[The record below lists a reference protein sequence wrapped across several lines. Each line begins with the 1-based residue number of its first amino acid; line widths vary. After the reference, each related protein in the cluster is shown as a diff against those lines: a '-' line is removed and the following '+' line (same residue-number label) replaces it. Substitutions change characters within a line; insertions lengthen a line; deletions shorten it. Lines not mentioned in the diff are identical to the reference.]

1 MLDCHLHSDIS
12 KDSEVPLAEYARLAR
27 RHRYAALVTAEH
39 LDLDPGDYSY
49 GFYDP
54 ARHLA
59 AVAEARPLAPGTF
72 VGLGAEL
79 SYQRS
84 REVEIA
90 AACARLPYDTVIGSV
105 HYLDDIGATISAR
118 EKARRYFEK
127 TPVEEAYGSYFEI
140 LLQAAASGIFDV
152 LGHADIC
159 KRYGVLYYGAFESR
173 RWEKELRAVF
183 RACADTGT
191 GVELNVAGWGQ
202 APGEPYPG
210 AEGLVLA
217 REEGVRLV
225 TVGSDAHDLAR
236 FGPAQIRRG
245 LELLRETG
253 FEKVC
258 YWREREPVALAI
270 SDLLRRGAKE
280 EGA

>member
-1 MLDCHLHSDIS
+1 VLDCHLHSDLSRDS
-12 KDSEVPLAEYARLAR
+12 KVPLAEYARLAH

-54 ARHLA
+54 ERHLS
-59 AVAEARPLAPGTF
+59 AVAEARPLAPETF
-72 VGLGAEL
+72 VGLGVEL

-84 REVEIA
+84 RETELA
-90 AACARLPYDTVIGSV
+90 ASLDRLPYDMVIGSV

-118 EKARRYFEK
+118 EKARAFFEK

-140 LLQAAASGIFDV
+140 LLAAAASGLCDV

-159 KRYGVLYYGAFESR
+159 KRYGVLFYGPFEAR
-173 RWEKELRAVF
+173 RWETELRAVF

-210 AEGLVLA
+210 PEALVMARAEGVE
-217 REEGVRLV
+217 RV

-245 LELLRETG
+245 LELLAEVGYER
-253 FEKVC
+253 VC
-258 YWREREPVALAI
+258 YWREREPVELAI
-270 SDLLRRGAKE
+270 GGLLTR
-280 EGA
+280 

>member
-1 MLDCHLHSDIS
+1 VLDCHLHSDLSRDS
-12 KDSEVPLAEYARLAR
+12 KVPLAEYARLAH

-39 LDLDPGDYSY
+39 LDLDPGDNSY

-54 ARHLA
+54 DRHLA
-59 AVAEARPLAPGTF
+59 AVAGARALAPETF
-72 VGLGAEL
+72 VGLGVEL
-79 SYQRS
+79 SYQRE
-84 REVEIA
+84 RKDEIA
-90 AACARLPYDTVIGSV
+90 AARDRLPYDMTIGSV
-105 HYLDDIGATISAR
+105 HYLDDIGATITSR
-118 EKARRYFEK
+118 EKARLYFEK

-140 LLQAAASGIFDV
+140 LLQTAGSGLFDV

-159 KRYGVLYYGAFESR
+159 KRYGVLYYGPFEAR
-173 RWEKELRAVF
+173 CWEAELRAVF

-191 GVELNVAGWGQ
+191 GLELNVAGWGQ

-210 AEGLVLA
+210 PEALALA
-217 REEGVRLV
+217 RQEGVRRV

-253 FEKVC
+253 FERVC
-258 YWREREPVALAI
+258 YWREREPVELSIA
-270 SDLLRRGAKE
+270 DLLAR
-280 EGA
+280 

>member
-1 MLDCHLHSDIS
+1 MLDCHLHSS
-12 KDSEVPLAEYARLAR
+12 LSRDSEVPLAEYARLAC

-59 AVAEARPLAPGTF
+59 AVTEARPLAPDTF
-72 VGLGAEL
+72 VGLGLEA

-84 REVEIA
+84 REAEIA
-90 AACARLPYDTVIGSV
+90 AVCGRLPYDLVIGSV
-105 HYLDDIGATISAR
+105 HYLDDIGATITSR
-118 EKARRYFEK
+118 EQARRYFEK

-140 LLQAAASGIFDV
+140 LLAAAASGIFDV

-159 KRYGVLYYGAFESR
+159 KRYGVLYYGPFEVR

-183 RACADTGT
+183 RACADAGT

-210 AEGLVLA
+210 AEGLAMA
-217 REEGVRLV
+217 REEGVRFV

-245 LELLRETG
+245 LELLAEVGYERV
-253 FEKVC
+253 F
-258 YWREREPVALAI
+258 YWREREAVALEIA
-270 SDLLRRGAKE
+270 DLLAR
-280 EGA
+280 

>member
-1 MLDCHLHSDIS
+1 MLDCHLHSDLS
-12 KDSEVPLAEYARLAR
+12 KDSDAPLAEYARLAR
-27 RHRYAALVTAEH
+27 RHRYRALTPTEH

-59 AVAEARPLAPGTF
+59 SVQEARELAPETF
-72 VGLGAEL
+72 VGLGVEF

-84 REVEIA
+84 RESEIA
-90 AACARLPYDTVIGSV
+90 ESCARLPYDHVVGSV

-118 EKARRYFEK
+118 EKARLFFEK
-127 TPVEEAYGSYFEI
+127 TPVEEAYGRYFEI
-140 LLQAAASGIFDV
+140 LLQAAALGLFDV
-152 LGHADIC
+152 LGHPDIC
-159 KRYGVLYYGAFESR
+159 KRYGVLYYGPFESR
-173 RWEKELRAVF
+173 RWETELREVF

-210 AEGLVLA
+210 YDTLVLA
-217 REEGVRLV
+217 REEGVGLV

-236 FGPAQIRRG
+236 FGPAQIGRG
-245 LELLRETG
+245 LELLKEAG
-253 FEKVC
+253 FDRVY
-258 YWREREPVALAI
+258 YWREREPAGLAI
-270 SDLLRRGAKE
+270 ADLLAR
-280 EGA
+280 